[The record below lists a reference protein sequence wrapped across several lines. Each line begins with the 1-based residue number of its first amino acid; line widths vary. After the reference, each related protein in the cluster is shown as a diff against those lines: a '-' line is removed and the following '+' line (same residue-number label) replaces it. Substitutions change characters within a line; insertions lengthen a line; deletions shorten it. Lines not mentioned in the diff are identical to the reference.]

1 MERMKGLVEKGKKK
15 TVDAVLEKVFDMIEG
30 IDLFDQVAEMVKTVI
45 PCKLEIT
52 VKGKKSL
59 EVNVHG
65 IKQGQLWISIRRI
78 REEKP
83 EPAEPEEATEEE
95 AEETE
100 QAREAPTE

>member
-1 MERMKGLVEKGKKK
+1 MEKIKKGLSNKL
-15 TVDAVLEKVFDMIEG
+15 VDKVFDMIEK
-30 IDLFDQVAEMVKTVI
+30 IDLFDQLAEMIKTVI
-45 PCKLEIT
+45 PCKLEVT

-65 IKQGQLWISIRRI
+65 VKQGQLWISIKRI

-83 EPAEPEEATEEE
+83 EPAEE